1 MPQKALMRAMSR
13 WFATQ
18 ASAALDRAYEAA
30 LLIQSIENQY
40 FNGQIISAAS
50 DYRKLTFSYFEDEL
64 KRYLRI
70 IEFRLLIYNKCQF
83 LMNENQ
89 KRRLLTSEDCD
100 RKLSVINQ
108 TIAKYSQRINPKKS
122 VSLVTFPEG
131 SREIDTQTRSPQQP
145 SPEIRTPRKQQE
157 PETPIGQEPISDKT
171 SLIPRSIL
179 NTLNRRFQ
187 EFKPNAESEVVQKF
201 RSSRQKTIVSIQFIL
216 TLIIIPILTYQVS
229 KTFLI
234 GPIFEQVRSQEETA
248 IFLNYDLEEEAFS
261 ELKRFEENLR
271 FQNLISEAPPLS
283 PQEWEDRVEAKVS
296 EIAEEYRY
304 RSGEAIQNIFADLL
318 AFVVFWLVLLSNRR
332 GLAALKSMLD
342 EVAYGLSDS
351 AKAFIIILLTDMFV
365 GFHSPHGW
373 EVILEGICHHLG
385 IPGNREFIFLFIA
398 TFPVILDV
406 IIKYWIFRY
415 LNRLSPTAVAT
426 MKSMNE

>member
-1 MPQKALMRAMSR
+1 MQQKALMRAMSR
-13 WFATQ
+13 WFANQ

-40 FNGQIISAAS
+40 FNGQIISATS
-50 DYRKLTFSYFEDEL
+50 DYSELTFSYFEAEL
-64 KRYLRI
+64 KRYLKTI
-70 IEFRLLIYNKCQF
+70 QFRLFVFDKCKL
-83 LMNENQ
+83 LMSANQ

-100 RKLSVINQ
+100 KKLSVINQ
-108 TIAKYSQRINPKKS
+108 TLAKYSQRSDAKKS
-122 VSLVTFPEG
+122 VSLVAFSEG
-131 SREIDTQTRSPQQP
+131 SKEINAQARPPQQS
-145 SPEIRTPRKQQE
+145 SPKTKDTEKKQK

-179 NTLNRRFQ
+179 STLNRRFQ
-187 EFKPNAESEVVQKF
+187 DFKPNAESEVVQKF
-201 RSSRQKTIVSIQFIL
+201 RNSRQKTIVSIQFIL
-216 TLIIIPILTYQVS
+216 TLIIIPILTYQIS
-229 KTFLI
+229 KTFI
-234 GPIFEQVRSQEETA
+234 ISPIVEQIRSQEETA

-283 PQEWEDRVEAKVS
+283 PQEWENRVEAKVS

-304 RSGEAIQNIFADLL
+304 RSGEAIQNIFADVL
-318 AFVVFWLVLLSNRR
+318 AFLAFWIVLLSNRR
-332 GLAALKSMLD
+332 GLAALRLMLD

-365 GFHSPHGW
+365 GFHSPYGW
-373 EVILEGICHHLG
+373 EVLLENICDRLG
-385 IPGNREFIFLFIA
+385 IPPSREFIFLFIA

-415 LNRLSPTAVAT
+415 LNRFSPTAVAT
-426 MKSMNE
+426 MRSMNE

>member
-1 MPQKALMRAMSR
+1 
-13 WFATQ
+13 
-18 ASAALDRAYEAA
+18 
-30 LLIQSIENQY
+30 
-40 FNGQIISAAS
+40 
-50 DYRKLTFSYFEDEL
+50 
-64 KRYLRI
+64 
-70 IEFRLLIYNKCQF
+70 
-83 LMNENQ
+83 
-89 KRRLLTSEDCD
+89 
-100 RKLSVINQ
+100 
-108 TIAKYSQRINPKKS
+108 
-122 VSLVTFPEG
+122 
-131 SREIDTQTRSPQQP
+131 
-145 SPEIRTPRKQQE
+145 
-157 PETPIGQEPISDKT
+157 
-171 SLIPRSIL
+171 
-179 NTLNRRFQ
+179 
-187 EFKPNAESEVVQKF
+187 VQKF